1 MSMLEASRSSP
12 DSDMKSLSSL
22 KLTEILSGFYWSLE
36 TCSVCSN
43 PIFSAKLVEVDSVNS
58 HSTSYSSCESI
69 SLSLLTFSLPNSLA
83 DLYCFVTGS
92 YFYYVTFRICLFG
105 TLSELI
111 PFTGCVNA
119 ILTSP
124 SRFISPIYAL
134 NGILFSVSLIATFS
148 LRMLSR
154 ICALTESGSSKNSG
168 SSSSF
173 SIRLIWSV
181 VKQSSP

>member
-1 MSMLEASRSSP
+1 MLEASRTSP

-22 KLTEILSGFYWSLE
+22 KLTEILSGFCWSLE
-36 TCSVCSN
+36 TCSTDSN

-58 HSTSYSSCESI
+58 HSTSSYSYCEST
-69 SLSLLTFSLPNSLA
+69 SLSLLDSSLPNSLA
-83 DLYCFVTGS
+83 GLYCFVSGS

-105 TLSELI
+105 NFSESI

-124 SRFISPIYAL
+124 SLFISPISAL
-134 NGILFSVSLIATFS
+134 NGIFSSISLTATFS
-148 LRMLSR
+148 VKRLSR
-154 ICALTESGSSKNSG
+154 ICALTKSGNTKNSG

-173 SIRLIWSV
+173 SISSICSV
-181 VKQSSP
+181 VKQSRA